1 MAKTVA
7 DQFAEVLATAGV
19 KRIYGIVGDSLNG
32 LTDALRRQGKIE
44 WVHVRHEEVA
54 AFAAGAEAH
63 LTGELAVCAGS
74 CGPGNLPNAAEQK
87 ATTHDGSVSD
97 RDQHIGGRL
106 DRVERS
112 ICTLSLSHDRQDMPE
127 RNPAA

>member
-1 MAKTVA
+1 MPTAPRPKHCSCAIFRRFGMA
-7 DQFAEVLATAGV
+7 ETASV
-19 KRIYGIVGDSLNG
+19 PLSD
-32 LTDALRRQGKIE
+32 
-44 WVHVRHEEVA
+44 
-54 AFAAGAEAH
+54 
-63 LTGELAVCAGS
+63 CAGS

-112 ICTLSLSHDRQDMPE
+112 ICTLSLSHDRQDRRQRE
-127 RNPAA
+127 RMNICSFAFVHSNGDASI